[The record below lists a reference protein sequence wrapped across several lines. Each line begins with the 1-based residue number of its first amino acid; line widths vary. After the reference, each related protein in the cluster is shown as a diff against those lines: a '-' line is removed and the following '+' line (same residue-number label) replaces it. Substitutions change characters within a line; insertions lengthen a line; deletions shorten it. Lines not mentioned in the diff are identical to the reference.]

1 MRSRF
6 LARLFNRLCTAG
18 RGDRCRMAVPT
29 SAFPDGFEGV
39 PFKRCSSSDV
49 FTKLLGLPIPYEPYG
64 GHHWPDPMIL
74 LVHSFYPMGYS
85 DNGDEL
91 RIEIRELG
99 YRIIAGVKSEMD
111 DLTERRAVLAD
122 HRRRWT
128 DLDRVSGPYRKPI
141 IARRIALTD
150 EIMAPSS

>member
-1 MRSRF
+1 
-6 LARLFNRLCTAG
+6 
-18 RGDRCRMAVPT
+18 
-29 SAFPDGFEGV
+29 
-39 PFKRCSSSDV
+39 
-49 FTKLLGLPIPYEPYG
+49 
-64 GHHWPDPMIL
+64 MIL
-74 LVHSFYPMGYS
+74 LVHSLGYS
-85 DNGDEL
+85 DNSDEL

-141 IARRIALTD
+141 IARRIALID